1 MTDSETNWPLPGRH
15 MATLDKAQV
24 AGGLPHGKTRTRGPP
39 RIEHLGIGTRTGVQP
54 FEEIE
59 SQVIEAI
66 VHTKPVKFGTAEFFH
81 NAGLERRV
89 TETGAHRDALAR
101 AKVRHP
107 VGSLPFERPG
117 CTRCDPLS
125 CDNQPPRVTAG
136 PIKPIAG
143 SSPTREST
151 QQVR

>member
-24 AGGLPHGKTRTRGPP
+24 AGVLPHGKTRTRGPP

-89 TETGAHRDALAR
+89 TETGPTGTRWREQRFDTLLVRCRSNVRVAPDA
-101 AKVRHP
+101 
-107 VGSLPFERPG
+107 
-117 CTRCDPLS
+117 TRS
-125 CDNQPPRVTAG
+125 RVTTSRHG
-136 PIKPIAG
+136 
-143 SSPTREST
+143 
-151 QQVR
+151 